1 LQDDLTFDRLN
12 GGQAKEPGMSETI
25 DRFRSSTWGWLRGT
39 VAGWGTLLLAVAGVL
54 GMILAGGG
62 VIAVPPAAPLV
73 LTVIALGIVVWK
85 WIEFMAAAYEV
96 TPDRLIIHRGI
107 FVKSIDEIELY
118 RVKDVRLDFTLI
130 SQWAN
135 LGSIGVTSSDETTRN
150 GALILPHIHDAR
162 RRREELRV
170 LVDAA
175 RQKRR
180 VREVDMVHEDF

>member
-1 LQDDLTFDRLN
+1 M
-12 GGQAKEPGMSETI
+12 PETV

-39 VAGWGTLLLAVAGVL
+39 AAGIGTILLGLAGVI
-54 GMILAGGG
+54 GMVLAGGD
-62 VIAVPPAAPLV
+62 VIAVPPAAPLL
-73 LTVIALGIVVWK
+73 LTVIAAGIVLWVW
-85 WIEFMAAAYEV
+85 IGFLGATYEV

-107 FVKSIDEIELY
+107 FVKSIDEVELY
-118 RVKDVRLDFTLI
+118 RVKDVRLDFTLL

-135 LGSIGVTSSDETTRN
+135 IGTIGVTSSDETTRA
-150 GALILPHIHDAR
+150 GTLALPHIHNAKQ
-162 RRREELRV
+162 RREELRL